1 VLRHWGYLS
10 HIRAATRQ
18 GTGRSYRGKKRGYLF
33 DTQRETMDTRYLLD
47 MRCRARGAAK
57 PLVVA
62 IIVVLAV
69 LVIGA
74 WFLIIKPHQEMMAE
88 DAGGHPTAPIAA
100 SPGAAPA
107 PPANVASMD
116 VNQLLQEARRAIN
129 EQRYLAPAGNNA
141 FEFYLRVLAKQPG
154 NQVAADALRETFPY
168 AATSA
173 EQVINARDFNESQR
187 QIDLL
192 AKADPANFTLTILRS
207 KLDAQRKLQ
216 DKQQQQVIDQQ
227 KAQQL
232 AAQRAA
238 TEKADADKLAEQ
250 QKVQAAEAAT
260 QQKSRQARAVPQPV
274 QQALATAPTAARQS
288 EGTATSSSGTTS
300 EAVLVKGA
308 EPVFPPNALRA
319 RQGGW
324 VVVAFTIDP
333 NGRTSGVHVTNSQP
347 KHIFERAAI
356 DAVSRYRFTPA
367 MKNGEPVAST
377 REQRIEFNL

>member
-1 VLRHWGYLS
+1 
-10 HIRAATRQ
+10 
-18 GTGRSYRGKKRGYLF
+18 
-33 DTQRETMDTRYLLD
+33 MDTRYLLD
-47 MRCRARGAAK
+47 MRRRARGAAK

-88 DAGGHPTAPIAA
+88 DAGGHPAAPPAA
-100 SPGAAPA
+100 SPGAAPV

-116 VNQLLQEARRAIN
+116 VNQLLEEARRAIN

-207 KLDAQRKLQ
+207 KLDAQRKLL

-238 TEKADADKLAEQ
+238 AEKAEADKLAEQ
-250 QKVQAAEAAT
+250 QKVQAAAEAAA
-260 QQKSRQARAVPQPV
+260 QLKSRQARAV
-274 QQALATAPTAARQS
+274 QS
-288 EGTATSSSGTTS
+288 EPGAPAAPRRQAASATESVAAAPSGGATS
-300 EAVLVKGA
+300 EAVLVKSA
-308 EPVFPPNALRA
+308 EPSYPSAALRSH
-319 RQGGW
+319 QTGW
-324 VVVAFTIDP
+324 VVVAFTIGA
-333 NGRTSGVHVTNSQP
+333 NGRTSDVHVTSSQP
-347 KHIFERAAI
+347 RHVFDSAAV
-356 DAVSRYRFTPA
+356 DAVNRYRFTPA
-367 MKNGEPVAST
+367 MKDGEAIPTT
-377 REQRIEFNL
+377 RQLRIEFNP